1 VSDEKMGIQHEETL
15 ECPCP
20 CHASG
25 GTCAMCA
32 SMEGGAARK
41 VPSDPV
47 EMAAMIWQK
56 AFFKAHLEFM
66 AEKLKKK
73 IEAAWG
79 PTSDK
84 AADAMIERM
93 GSQWGAMIQQAKAE
107 QTFREKLTKL
117 YSEGEKKQ

>member
-1 VSDEKMGIQHEETL
+1 MVHVPCVLVWKEEQL
-15 ECPCP
+15 EF
-20 CHASG
+20 
-25 GTCAMCA
+25 
-32 SMEGGAARK
+32 
-41 VPSDPV
+41 
-47 EMAAMIWQK
+47 EMAGTIWQK

-93 GSQWGAMIQQAKAE
+93 GSQWSAMIQQAKAE

-117 YSEGEKKQ
+117 YSEAEKKQ

>member
-1 VSDEKMGIQHEETL
+1 
-15 ECPCP
+15 
-20 CHASG
+20 
-25 GTCAMCA
+25 
-32 SMEGGAARK
+32 
-41 VPSDPV
+41 
-47 EMAAMIWQK
+47 
-56 AFFKAHLEFM
+56 M

-93 GSQWGAMIQQAKAE
+93 QSQWRAMVQQAAAE
-107 QTFREKLTKL
+107 QTFRDKLTKL

>member
-1 VSDEKMGIQHEETL
+1 
-15 ECPCP
+15 
-20 CHASG
+20 
-25 GTCAMCA
+25 MCA
-32 SMEGGAARK
+32 SMEGGATGRIA
-41 VPSDPV
+41 SDPV
-47 EMAAMIWQK
+47 EMAVMIWQK

-93 GSQWGAMIQQAKAE
+93 QSQWRTMVQQAAAE

>member
-1 VSDEKMGIQHEETL
+1 MGIQHEEVL

-25 GTCAMCA
+25 STCAMCA
-32 SMEGGAARK
+32 SMEGGVAGK
-41 VPSDPV
+41 VSSDPV
-47 EMAAMIWQK
+47 EMGVMIWQK

-93 GSQWGAMIQQAKAE
+93 QSQWRAMVQQAAAD
-107 QTFREKLTKL
+107 QIFRDKLTKL

>member
-1 VSDEKMGIQHEETL
+1 MKKMGIQHEERL

-32 SMEGGAARK
+32 SMEGGTPGKIA
-41 VPSDPV
+41 SDPV
-47 EMAAMIWQK
+47 EMASVIWQK
-56 AFFKAHLEFM
+56 AFFKAHLELM

-73 IEAAWG
+73 IDAAWG
-79 PTSDK
+79 PTTDR

-93 GSQWGAMIQQAKAE
+93 QSQFRSMIQQSIAE
-107 QTFREKLTKL
+107 QTFRDKLTKL
-117 YSEGEKKQ
+117 YKILDS

>member
-1 VSDEKMGIQHEETL
+1 MGIQHEETL

-41 VPSDPV
+41 VESDP
-47 EMAAMIWQK
+47 
-56 AFFKAHLEFM
+56 
-66 AEKLKKK
+66 AEKLKNK
-73 IEAAWG
+73 IEASWG

-84 AADAMIERM
+84 PADAMIERM